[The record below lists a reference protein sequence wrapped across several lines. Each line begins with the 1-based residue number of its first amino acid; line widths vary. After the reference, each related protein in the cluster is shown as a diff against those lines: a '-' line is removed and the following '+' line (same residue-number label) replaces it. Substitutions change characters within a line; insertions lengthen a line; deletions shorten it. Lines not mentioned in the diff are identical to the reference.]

1 MEFFTIA
8 MIGFLGAMSPGPDF
22 FIVSKNALQ
31 YSRASGIATTLGISL
46 GVCLHCSYCI
56 FGLSLLLMHAQGL
69 FEVLRYVGAVYL
81 FYLGIKALFGT
92 HVIQDNTNNRS
103 GNYTLAH
110 AFKEGFLINLLNPK
124 CILFLVSIFTLL
136 IKPETAHSIQ
146 IIYGLE
152 LILAGLIWFCVL
164 SVLLTHQRF
173 QRAIQKVQPTIIKLM
188 GVFLMFFAISLLF
201 ANLSL

>member
-1 MEFFTIA
+1 
-8 MIGFLGAMSPGPDF
+8 
-22 FIVSKNALQ
+22 
-31 YSRASGIATTLGISL
+31 
-46 GVCLHCSYCI
+46 
-56 FGLSLLLMHAQGL
+56 MHAQGL

-81 FYLGIKALFGT
+81 FYLGIKALFGA
-92 HVIQDNTNNRS
+92 HVTQDNTNNRS

-146 IIYGLE
+146 IIYALE

-173 QRAIQKVQPTIIKLM
+173 QRAIQKVQPIIIKLM
-188 GVFLMFFAISLLF
+188 GVFLIFFAISLLF